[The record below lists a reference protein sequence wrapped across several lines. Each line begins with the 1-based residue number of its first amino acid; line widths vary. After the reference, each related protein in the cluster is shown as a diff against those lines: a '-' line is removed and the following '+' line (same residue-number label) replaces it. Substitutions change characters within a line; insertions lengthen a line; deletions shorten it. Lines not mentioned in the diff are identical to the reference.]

1 MALDKQS
8 LTRIHA
14 TPRAAGASKSL
25 FHYVTDDTVANILA
39 SGYFNG
45 ATKELE
51 KGDIIIASC
60 VNGGTNTCTTC
71 VVTSATGAATVTT
84 AAATFT

>member
-14 TPRAAGASKSL
+14 TPRAAGASKSV
-25 FHYVTDDTVANILA
+25 FHYVTDDTVANIIA
-39 SGYFNG
+39 SGYFNS

-51 KGDIIIASC
+51 KGDVIIASC
-60 VNGGTNTCTTC
+60 VNGGTNTCTVC

-84 AAATFT
+84 AAAIFA